1 MCNSCNTPNCGCSP
15 CQECNNP
22 VPQQTCTT
30 TCTCTTEQFTEE
42 CPCGLQSTNCLI
54 YTGDNLQDCEGDD
67 YLFRGTNFNTFLSQ
81 LWDTVKCAAAP
92 TTNTIEY
99 TGANIRNCDNTATV
113 VATGSSLTVA
123 LNNIW
128 NALKCAYTDINQRQ
142 PVWQGSSNI
151 IVGVAQTAPYDN
163 INTALVELAK
173 FHFNVPVTIK
183 LEDGIHTL
191 TNEFAIQNFLN
202 DKNTL
207 ILDSVSGIKENVFL
221 RTTSSITLNFGNL
234 TASNISLQTNS
245 TNTLLNVKN
254 SGTSVIL
261 NNVKVLA
268 QVTPNNVFKVSLN
281 ASLSLDNCLIEDS
294 DITNFF
300 NSIFYLDTG
309 SSLTINGGSHSIN
322 KKFIESRQSSL
333 KMTNSI
339 VTFSNLANVPLVEL
353 ISDSR
358 LNLENSRFINSAPS
372 NFNSICFS
380 LDQSSLRAD
389 YAYSTPTQVIS
400 GFYFGL
406 ASKSSN
412 VFLSGSN
419 LNTIYSIV
427 QLINQSS
434 NSSFHIQGGKV
445 ISFDYTKRT
454 IGIDTNASN
463 SIIENTNMELHAIYN
478 SSFGGK
484 TTIYNNTFLF
494 NTTYATA
501 NPGANKYFIWE
512 DGANVSSFYG
522 NTINF
527 NNLSVGIRTSVQ
539 GTQYWFDDPTIPAS
553 LNTFL
558 NIPLSATLRA
568 DFSSVI
574 YAVNLDPSLPRS
586 VGANSFIY

>member
-1 MCNSCNTPNCGCSP
+1 
-15 CQECNNP
+15 
-22 VPQQTCTT
+22 
-30 TCTCTTEQFTEE
+30 
-42 CPCGLQSTNCLI
+42 
-54 YTGDNLQDCEGDD
+54 
-67 YLFRGTNFNTFLSQ
+67 
-81 LWDTVKCAAAP
+81 
-92 TTNTIEY
+92 
-99 TGANIRNCDNTATV
+99 
-113 VATGSSLTVA
+113 
-123 LNNIW
+123 
-128 NALKCAYTDINQRQ
+128 
-142 PVWQGSSNI
+142 
-151 IVGVAQTAPYDN
+151 
-163 INTALVELAK
+163 
-173 FHFNVPVTIK
+173 
-183 LEDGIHTL
+183 
-191 TNEFAIQNFLN
+191 
-202 DKNTL
+202 
-207 ILDSVSGIKENVFL
+207 
-221 RTTSSITLNFGNL
+221 
-234 TASNISLQTNS
+234 
-245 TNTLLNVKN
+245 
-254 SGTSVIL
+254 
-261 NNVKVLA
+261 
-268 QVTPNNVFKVSLN
+268 
-281 ASLSLDNCLIEDS
+281 
-294 DITNFF
+294 
-300 NSIFYLDTG
+300 
-309 SSLTINGGSHSIN
+309 
-322 KKFIESRQSSL
+322 
-333 KMTNSI
+333 MTNSI

-358 LNLENSRFINSAPS
+358 LNVENSRFINSAPS

-400 GFYFGL
+400 GFYFGV

-445 ISFDYTKRT
+445 ISFDYTNRT

-539 GTQYWFDDPTIPAS
+539 GTQYWFDDPTVPAS

>member
-1 MCNSCNTPNCGCSP
+1 MCNSCNKPNCGCSP
-15 CQECNNP
+15 CQDCNNP
-22 VPQQTCTT
+22 IPQQTCVT
-30 TCTCTTEQFTEE
+30 TCTCTTDQFTEE

-92 TTNTIEY
+92 TTNTIDY
-99 TGANIRNCDNTATV
+99 TGENLRNCEDTATV
-113 VATGSSLTVA
+113 VATGSSLTDA
-123 LNNIW
+123 LSNIW
-128 NALKCAYTDINQRQ
+128 NAVKCAYTDINQRQ

-151 IVGVAQTAPYDN
+151 IVGVAQAAPYNN

-207 ILDSVSGIKENVFL
+207 VLDSVSGIKENIIL
-221 RTTSSITLNFGNL
+221 RTTSTITLNFGNL
-234 TASNISLQTNS
+234 TVSNMSLQTNS
-245 TNTLLNVKN
+245 TNTLLNIKN
-254 SGTSVIL
+254 SGTSVVL

-268 QVTPNNVFKVSLN
+268 QTTPNNVFNLSLN

-294 DITNFF
+294 DIVNFSK
-300 NSIFYLDTG
+300 SIFYLDTG
-309 SSLTINGGSHSIN
+309 SSLKINGGSHSIN
-322 KKFIESRQSSL
+322 KKFVESRQSSL
-333 KMTNSI
+333 KMNNSTI
-339 VTFSNLANVPLVEL
+339 TFSNLANVSLVEL
-353 ISDSR
+353 ISDSK
-358 LNLENSRFINSAPS
+358 LNIENNRFINSAPS

-380 LDQSSLRAD
+380 LDQSSLRAVYD
-389 YAYSTPTQVIS
+389 YSIPTQVIS
-400 GFYFGL
+400 GFYFGV

-412 VFLSGSN
+412 VFLAGSN

-427 QLINQSS
+427 QLVSQSS

-454 IGIDTNASN
+454 IGIDSNSSN
-463 SIIENTNMELHAIYN
+463 SIIDNTNMELHTIYN
-478 SSFGGK
+478 STFGGK
-484 TTIYNNTFLF
+484 TTIYNNTFIF
-494 NTTYATA
+494 NTTYALA
-501 NPGANKYFIWE
+501 NPTVNKYLIWE
-512 DGANVSSFYG
+512 DGANVSSFSG
-522 NTINF
+522 NIIDF

-539 GTQYWFDDPTIPAS
+539 GTQYWLDDSLIPS
-553 LNTFL
+553 TLNTFL
-558 NIPLSATLRA
+558 NIPISANLVA

-574 YAVNLDPSLPRS
+574 YTGDLDPSLTRAP
-586 VGANSFIY
+586 GANSIIY